1 MKKIHQILA
10 KWKEEADIKGVA
22 QFKYSPRSGILMIYT
37 AHPEKFIGFGE
48 SLYDKYVMIL
58 QDNVKVFTE
67 VKFVETYEYAI

>member
-10 KWKEEADIKGVA
+10 QWKEEAGVKGVA
-22 QFKYSPRSGILMIYT
+22 QFKYSPRSGILTVYT